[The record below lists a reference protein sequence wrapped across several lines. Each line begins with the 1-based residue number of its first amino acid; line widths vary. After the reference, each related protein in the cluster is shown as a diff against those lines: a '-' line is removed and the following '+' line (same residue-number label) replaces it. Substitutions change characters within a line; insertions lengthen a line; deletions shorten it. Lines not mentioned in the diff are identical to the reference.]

1 MSPDQFLAQIQ
12 RQEPAPVYLF
22 LGAEPHR
29 RDQCRRALVE
39 RVLSPEERQEGLSH
53 YDLDETSL
61 SDVVDDARSLSL
73 FAPRRVICASNAEA
87 ALPRGKAGGEDEKG
101 GTARAAETLAAYVRD
116 PTPLSVIVLEA
127 GRYDLE
133 GEDKQKAE
141 RVRKFYDCVPAVV
154 EFPKLTVQEARLLA
168 RELARHAGVTID
180 RAEIDTL
187 VETVGA
193 DGMRVA
199 AEIEKLRL
207 YTGRSRKVQAEDVAA
222 LVPDSSASTIFV
234 LVDALGRRDRMR
246 ALELLH
252 KLVRQGEYLPL
263 ALSFLATLFRLA
275 LAAKEKGLRTPQ
287 QVQQQL
293 SGPGR
298 PIWRSRAEQI
308 LHTASIFTR
317 EQLEAVLKKI
327 FETDSALRDANP
339 DDRIV
344 LEEFI
349 LRLAE

>member
-1 MSPDQFLAQIQ
+1 MTPDQFLAQIQ

-22 LGAEPHR
+22 LGVEPHR
-29 RDQCRRALVE
+29 REQCRRALVE
-39 RVLSPEERQEGLSH
+39 RVLSPEDRQEGLSRH
-53 YDLDETSL
+53 DLDETSL
-61 SDVVDDARSLSL
+61 SEVVDDARSLSL
-73 FAPRRVICASNAEA
+73 FTPRRVIWASNVEA
-87 ALPRGKAGGEDEKG
+87 ALPRGRSGGEDEKSG
-101 GTARAAETLAAYVRD
+101 MASAAALAAYVQD
-116 PTPLSVIVLEA
+116 PTPGSVLILEA

-141 RVRKFYDCVPAVV
+141 RVRKFYDCVPAVI
-154 EFPKLTVQEARLLA
+154 EFPRFTVQEARLLA
-168 RELARHAGVTID
+168 QELARKSGVTID
-180 RAEIDTL
+180 RAEIDAL
-187 VETVGA
+187 VESVGA
-193 DGMRVA
+193 DAMRIA
-199 AEIEKLRL
+199 AEIEKFRL
-207 YTGRSRKVQAEDVAA
+207 FTDGSRKVEAEDVAA
-222 LVPDSSASTIFV
+222 LVTDSSASTIFV

-246 ALELLH
+246 ALNLLH

-308 LHTASIFTR
+308 LHTASIFTK
-317 EQLEAVLKKI
+317 EQLERVLRRI
-327 FETDSALRDANP
+327 FEADRDLRDARP

-349 LRLAE
+349 LGLAE